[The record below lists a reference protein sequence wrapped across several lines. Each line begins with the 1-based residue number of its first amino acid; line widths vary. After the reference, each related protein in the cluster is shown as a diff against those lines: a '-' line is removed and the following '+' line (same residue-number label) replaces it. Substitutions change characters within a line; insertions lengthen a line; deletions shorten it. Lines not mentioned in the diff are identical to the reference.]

1 MQTLHANRSLAKARS
16 SAGDSPFPEAS
27 IAASEPFGKAR
38 DTQSSAARQ
47 QNAQLQLALATSA
60 LASGMAGLLL
70 DVFTEAAAAAGSSTR
85 PSSRSLWTIAA
96 QSVRDGG
103 AITPESRHWL
113 PNRGSVLEAEL
124 GAVGN
129 TPAVVTEHQSPARK
143 HGAKNAGAGGCR
155 GGGHVLQ
162 GEGAGFGNTPHVATD
177 RLPQEASQ
185 GSSLS
190 ITVPYRPSAGSAA
203 SLYTPKLSLVTT
215 EYRAPSAASVSSS
228 GAAQG
233 PIAAGRQLPLQA
245 TVNGSGAKA
254 VNHTRSWRKK
264 SEVAAQKGAKGSG
277 AAAVGGGAVRGG
289 ATGKVCRPWN
299 PLWLCCESS
308 IICICTMP

>member
-1 MQTLHANRSLAKARS
+1 MQRSLAKARS

-85 PSSRSLWTIAA
+85 ASSRSLWTIAA

-103 AITPESRHWL
+103 AITRESRHGL

-143 HGAKNAGAGGCR
+143 HGAKMAGAGGCR

-162 GEGAGFGNTPHVATD
+162 GEGAGLGNTPHVAID
-177 RLPQEASQ
+177 RLPQEASR

-190 ITVPYRPSAGSAA
+190 IKGPHRPSAGSAA

-215 EYRAPSAASVSSS
+215 GYWAPSAASVSSS
-228 GAAQG
+228 GVVQM
-233 PIAAGRQLPLQA
+233 PIVATGRQLPLQA
-245 TVNGSGAKA
+245 TVNGSVAKD

-264 SEVAAQKGAKGSG
+264 SEVAAQTGAKGSG